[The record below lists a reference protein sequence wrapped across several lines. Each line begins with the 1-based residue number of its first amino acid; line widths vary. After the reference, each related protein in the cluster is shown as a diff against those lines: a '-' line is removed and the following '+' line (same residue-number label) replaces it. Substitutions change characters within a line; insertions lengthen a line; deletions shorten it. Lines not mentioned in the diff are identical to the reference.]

1 MCTFREWNNEIENQN
16 SKWKTLGYI
25 ICATICE
32 QLKCTVFLI
41 QVTDS
46 IAVIVATQF
55 RCVREWMRKLII
67 LGFFFQLKLQP
78 NDKCLLHTH
87 FQFSA
92 PTKIMTRT
100 ECWCSNYWNS
110 RPHKHTFRAKWINEE
125 KKIQRKSEIK
135 SIHTKL
141 ASPNDKNR
149 RAKRNEH
156 GTAWY

>member
-1 MCTFREWNNEIENQN
+1 MLWFRVCTIDKTSWKKSCSGYKLRHGKPQKMCTFREWNNEIENQN

-110 RPHKHTFRAKWINEE
+110 RPHKHTFSGKMN
-125 KKIQRKSEIK
+125 K
-135 SIHTKL
+135 
-141 ASPNDKNR
+141 
-149 RAKRNEH
+149 
-156 GTAWY
+156 